1 MNNGK
6 WLIQSEAIVYT
17 GKSIT
22 SYLNKIKPKLLSKK
36 EGNKKLYFLPKK
48 LWDTFH
54 KQAFNDGLQLPYP
67 EEAEEDDKIVEDI
80 LGDVSAGPITEETGD
95 PSIDLTEARRKE
107 IITRTKY
114 LEQKI
119 LDKKHQLFAEWS
131 ERFFDIFQK
140 SFSKFKNCLI
150 ELHLNEEQI
159 KKLNENLDLA
169 LQNLENTLA
178 EIQDEYINS
187 DEDDEAAVNEK

>member
-1 MNNGK
+1 M
-6 WLIQSEAIVYT
+6 
-17 GKSIT
+17 
-22 SYLNKIKPKLLSKK
+22 
-36 EGNKKLYFLPKK
+36 
-48 LWDTFH
+48 
-54 KQAFNDGLQLPYP
+54 
-67 EEAEEDDKIVEDI
+67 
-80 LGDVSAGPITEETGD
+80 SAGPITEETGD

-187 DEDDEAAVNEK
+187 DDEEETEEVKQ